1 MKILYILGAYKPRAS
16 ANGICSDNVIVQ
28 LMREGH
34 SVVVLANASFGS
46 GGTSEDERGLEIV
59 RVKQRLSRRIEEW
72 SEIKQSIYPRFCK
85 ITSLV
90 ALVLNKIQL
99 FVTAPIW
106 PRVSI
111 LTMQRFKRKALQL
124 HMKHN
129 FDVVISVYTPI
140 EALLA
145 GFAIKKQYSDVMY
158 IPYFLDSL
166 SGGYG
171 PKYFKQSTVMRRGL
185 AIEKNVFAL
194 SDKIVLMQLSE
205 PHHRQYNSAYSDR
218 FCILDIPML
227 KECTAIKTRANKPS
241 DWVKLL
247 FVGSISRSVRNPDT
261 LISALS
267 LLKDDNV
274 FCEFIGNIDCLG
286 CFEEIKKRIGS
297 RLIIKNQMRHEDLAP
312 EIDSADILMNI
323 GNHIETMVPSKIFEY
338 MSCGKPI
345 ISTYDIDNEPSK
357 KYLEK
362 YPLALLLSSKD
373 DPQLNADKISL
384 FIREVCGKNVRYEEI
399 EKQFY
404 LNTPEAFTQHIFKG
418 K

>member
-312 EIDSADILMNI
+312 EID
-323 GNHIETMVPSKIFEY
+323 Y